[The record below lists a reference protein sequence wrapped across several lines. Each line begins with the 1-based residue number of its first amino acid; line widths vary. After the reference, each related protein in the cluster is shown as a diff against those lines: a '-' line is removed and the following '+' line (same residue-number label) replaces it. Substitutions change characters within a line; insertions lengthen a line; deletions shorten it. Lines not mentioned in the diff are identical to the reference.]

1 MAHYEYNR
9 QNYYAV
15 TLRINR
21 NTEPEIIEF
30 LKAQE
35 SVNGYLLTL
44 IRDAM
49 TRKEN
54 IYELIETVHGVH
66 NAIACFPTLEGARDF
81 LEWYVREYPEPYP
94 VEIVRKYHMM
104 RMDGTP
110 VTYGE
115 RISQHEE
122 NKKEEENNAE

>member
-1 MAHYEYNR
+1 MAHYEFNK
-9 QNYYAV
+9 QTYYAV

-21 NTEPEIIEF
+21 NTYPDIVEF
-30 LKAQE
+30 L
-35 SVNGYLLTL
+35 SSRDSINGYLIDL

-49 TRKEN
+49 NRKEN
-54 IYELIETVHGVH
+54 VYELIETVNGIHT
-66 NAIACFPTLEGARDF
+66 AIACFPTLEGARDF

-94 VEIVRKYHMM
+94 VEIVRKYHMA

-115 RISQHEE
+115 RVTQHGE
-122 NKKEEENNAE
+122 KEEENNNAE